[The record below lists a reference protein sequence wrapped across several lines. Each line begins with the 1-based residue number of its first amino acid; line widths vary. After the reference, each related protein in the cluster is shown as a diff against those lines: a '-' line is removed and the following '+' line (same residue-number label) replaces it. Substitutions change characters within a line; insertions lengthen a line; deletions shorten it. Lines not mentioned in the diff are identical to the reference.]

1 MGFINSNKIYDDFT
15 KTLASH
21 FTQTNSQGE
30 LLKSE
35 LVSADRRLSK
45 FQDSLK
51 LDSRI
56 NYLNF
61 VFFLL
66 AASLGVLFFR
76 ILKIDKF
83 RTIT

>member
-1 MGFINSNKIYDDFT
+1 MGFLNSNKIYDDFT
-15 KTLASH
+15 KTLTSH

-35 LVSADRRLSK
+35 LASADKRLAK
-45 FQDSLK
+45 FQDLLK

-56 NYLNF
+56 SYLNF
-61 VFFLL
+61 LFFIL
-66 AASLGVLFFR
+66 ACCLGVLFFR